1 MSEPIKEAGDENQKK
16 EDNFDSELA
25 VINLTGHFEIFKKGE

>member
-1 MSEPIKEAGDENQKK
+1 MSEKIEA
-16 EDNFDSELA
+16 EDNNAQKGEDDFSSELA